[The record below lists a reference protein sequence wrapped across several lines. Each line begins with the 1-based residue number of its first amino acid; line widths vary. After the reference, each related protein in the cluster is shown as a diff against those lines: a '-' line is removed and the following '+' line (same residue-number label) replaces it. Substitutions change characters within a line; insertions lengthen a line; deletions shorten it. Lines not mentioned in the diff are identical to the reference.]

1 MKINAKF
8 LTSKE
13 KFLSVLEG
21 KLDSKSDKLL
31 KSLIDILALNNGEND
46 INLDLLD
53 IQTVLSAGDEVFVGV
68 IQDDKNELF
77 KKMID
82 DIKDVKSAM
91 VYFAVNE
98 DYPFLKIQD
107 YMSLLEEKV
116 DENGDI
122 ILGTSVDNSLK
133 DNESLII
140 LILVS

>member
-8 LTSKE
+8 LMSKE
-13 KFLSVLEG
+13 DFLSVLEG

-77 KKMID
+77 NEIID
-82 DIKDVKSAM
+82 EIEDIKSAM
-91 VYFAVNE
+91 VYFAINE

-107 YMSLLEEKV
+107 YVSLLEEKV

-140 LILVS
+140 LVLVK

>member
-8 LTSKE
+8 LMSKE
-13 KFLSVLEG
+13 DFLSVLEG

-53 IQTVLSAGDEVFVGV
+53 IKTVLSAGDEVFVGV

-77 KKMID
+77 NEIID
-82 DIKDVKSAM
+82 EIEDIKSAM
-91 VYFAVNE
+91 VYFAINE